1 MEFPESYFFVAQN
14 FPEKFFKKN
23 QKNQRGNAKNFS
35 KNGHPKKIKNGKKV
49 TRQKQYPQKTRFS
62 KKNLKKSRPVKNC
75 TLKKM
80 IKKKDASKKLPS
92 KNSKKIIF
100 KKNLIMGNKI

>member
-23 QKNQRGNAKNFS
+23 QKNQRRNAKNFS
-35 KNGHPKKIKNGKKV
+35 KNGHPKKIKKGKKV

-80 IKKKDASKKLPS
+80 IKKKMRQKSYPQKTLKK
-92 KNSKKIIF
+92 
-100 KKNLIMGNKI
+100 